1 MSKLHYQL
9 NSTQKRGGAILE
21 NAFVHGIHHIT
32 AFSGDVNENL
42 KFYTKSLGLRLV
54 KKSVNQDAPDVY
66 HLFFGDANG
75 SPGTG
80 LTFFPF
86 PNISKTKEGYGL
98 ASEVTFAI
106 PPNSYNY
113 WKTRL
118 LEQNVG
124 EFMEQTRFREKALS
138 FRDPHGL
145 RLALIELN
153 GPKEGVVQWA
163 KSLIP
168 VEYQIRGFHS
178 IRLKLH
184 TLAPTVQ
191 LMTQIMGFNEV
202 GSDGEWTRFES
213 GEGGSGTYADLGS
226 FPDEPKGRWGSGGIH
241 HVAWRTKDRELELEL
256 RKKVSALGLQPSPII
271 DRFWFESVYFQ
282 EPNGILFELATD
294 GPGFDRDEELD
305 HLGEDL
311 ILPPWLES
319 IRMQIEAGLPK
330 IHQE

>member
-1 MSKLHYQL
+1 MKF
-9 NSTQKRGGAILE
+9 NFERDIME
-21 NAFVHGIHHIT
+21 NTFVHGIHHIT

-42 KFYTKSLGLRLV
+42 NFYTKTLGLRLV

-66 HLFFGDANG
+66 HLFFADANG
-75 SPGTG
+75 SPGTD

-86 PNISKTKEGYGL
+86 PNISKTKDGYGL

-106 PPNSYNY
+106 PQKSYDY

-118 LEQNVG
+118 LEQNVD
-124 EFMEQTRFREKALS
+124 EFMEEKRFGEKVLS

-145 RLALIELN
+145 QLALTELN
-153 GPKEGVVQWA
+153 EAKTDVVPWD
-163 KSLIP
+163 KSPVP
-168 VEYQIRGFHS
+168 VEHQIRGFHTV
-178 IRLKLH
+178 RLKLH

-191 LMTQIMGFNEV
+191 LMTQLMGFREI
-202 GSDGEWTRFES
+202 GTEGIWTRFES
-213 GEGGSGTYADLGS
+213 GLGGSGTYADLGS

-256 RKKVSALGLQPSPII
+256 RKKVAAFGLQPSPII

-294 GPGFDRDEELD
+294 GPGFERDEELD
-305 HLGEDL
+305 HLGEEL

-319 IRMQIEAGLPK
+319 KRAQIEAALPK
-330 IHQE
+330 IN